1 MNYIIGGDI
10 SVKDCPK
17 CGESLIWQEYGKG
30 DISEY
35 GLLCENYQNCEGYEI
50 VPEEMLCRG

>member
-10 SVKDCPK
+10 SEKDCPK

-30 DISEY
+30 DVSEY
-35 GLLCENYQNCEGYEI
+35 GLLCENYYNCEGYEI
-50 VPEEMLCRG
+50 VPEEI